1 MATVQRPIRL
11 VNPGHKR
18 KRKSNAG
25 KGTKRLTWKQKLHFG
40 TKRQRSAAMARLGN
54 PKRTVSR
61 SVKGIYGGGNR
72 RIKRAI
78 KSGQYKKATYL
89 AKDWNRR
96 RRKHEPERL
105 PNVGEIL
112 TIRPLMNSG
121 HRKSGKRKRRTLNNS
136 MARKRR
142 HNVSAKRRAA
152 GLKAA
157 RTRRRRGN
165 TGVAH
170 HRRRSYRRRRTTVN
184 AAPRRRHYR
193 RNTGRRRSYR
203 RNPGGSMF
211 QGGFGQ
217 AMGVIAGAILSKFV
231 SGAVASFSPT
241 LASGFPLYI
250 VMAITAV
257 AQGKVVGKLLKNP
270 KLGADM
276 TIGGWV
282 ALAIQLMNDFLPG
295 LSPFSL
301 SGLRGMGFIAPSNF
315 YTPQVNRNGS
325 MGSFLVPNSITG
337 AIAAAGMV
345 PAAAVAGGMK
355 GLGSG
360 MNQRRVGRLR

>member
-1 MATVQRPIRL
+1 MATVQKPIRL

-18 KRKSNAG
+18 KRKNA
-25 KGTKRLTWKQKLHFG
+25 GTKRLTWKQKLHFG
-40 TKRQRSAAMARLGN
+40 TKRQRTAAQARLGN
-54 PKRTVSR
+54 PKGHRKMTAGR
-61 SVKGIYGGGNR
+61 MNR
-72 RIKRAI
+72 RAKRAA
-78 KSGQYKKATYL
+78 KSGNNAKKWYHFRQSEARYKKRQT
-89 AKDWNRR
+89 R
-96 RRKHEPERL
+96 HTSGPVGRL

-112 TIRPLMNSG
+112 TIRPLLHNGG
-121 HRKSGKRKRRTLNNS
+121 HRRNRKRRTLNNS

-157 RTRRRRGN
+157 RTRKRRHNSGRVVN
-165 TGVAH
+165 

-231 SGAVASFSPT
+231 TGAVASFSPT

-270 KLGADM
+270 KLGSDM

-301 SGLRGMGFIAPSNF
+301 SGMRGMGFIAPSNF
-315 YTPQVNRNGS
+315 YVPQVNRNGS
-325 MGSFLVPNSITG
+325 MGSFLLPNSVSS

-345 PAAAVAGGMK
+345 PAAAVGGGMK

-360 MNQRRVGRLR
+360 MNARRVGRLR